1 MLALLEKS
9 LVSSIPLSQS
19 RCLSAV
25 SALHVRPFTS
35 KIFQHLSGCLYPAFT
50 FSADIRKRAAGLRQH
65 IGQTSLGELG
75 LAGRHTAAFD
85 RTYGLH
91 VHASSGELV
100 HKMQLLC
107 WLWPHLSKESF

>member
-75 LAGRHTAAFD
+75 A
-85 RTYGLH
+85 
-91 VHASSGELV
+91 
-100 HKMQLLC
+100 C
-107 WLWPHLSKESF
+107 WKAYCSF